1 MASWHEWLCELE
13 PLKLP
18 VKINCIISSMK
29 TVEIKGA
36 TSSLAL
42 AALQLISQM
51 PGLDFIVLSWLLSCP
66 YTYENKLFPDKVSLF
81 KTLIASQ
88 THRQCECRLRP
99 SPHLECH
106 QSWLS
111 CIPGCP
117 ASWDQSKSQSP
128 SMQMPAQRG
137 SRL

>member
-1 MASWHEWLCELE
+1 
-13 PLKLP
+13 
-18 VKINCIISSMK
+18 MK

-66 YTYENKLFPDKVSLF
+66 YTYENKLFPGKVSLF

-88 THRQCECRLRP
+88 TH
-99 SPHLECH
+99 
-106 QSWLS
+106 
-111 CIPGCP
+111 
-117 ASWDQSKSQSP
+117 
-128 SMQMPAQRG
+128 
-137 SRL
+137 